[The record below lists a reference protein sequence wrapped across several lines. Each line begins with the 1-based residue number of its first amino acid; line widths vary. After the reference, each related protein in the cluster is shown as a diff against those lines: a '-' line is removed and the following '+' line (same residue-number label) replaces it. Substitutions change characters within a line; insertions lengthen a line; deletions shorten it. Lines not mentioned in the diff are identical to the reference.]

1 MENQEQQLELDF
13 GMLTVAQQE
22 RVDSFIKNQKNVL
35 LNNIKN
41 SNAIET
47 LLNEGGFIK
56 GVDYENTIK
65 TKIVTGEKEF
75 GYGADAFKADITYE
89 TVEGSISILYK
100 KYDSYTNKIV
110 TQKCYVSKNSDK
122 LECSNITP
130 QYRAYKPTTLFDKL
144 VENNNKAQLNYN
156 SANREKA
163 VIDYT
168 VEKYKTLFP
177 KAEVTVGRDYYK
189 SYRNNYTEFSI
200 VIVKFE
206 NGSYISFKLG
216 YENDKEFIHK
226 KHDAVASQLNAIE
239 LLNIFNQQ
247 N

>member
-1 MENQEQQLELDF
+1 MENQELQLEIDF

-22 RVDSFIKNQKNVL
+22 RVDSFIKNQKDLVQNS
-35 LNNIKN
+35 IRN

-65 TKIVTGEKEF
+65 AKTITTEKEF
-75 GYGADAFKADITYE
+75 YYDGFKADITYE
-89 TVEGSISILYK
+89 TVEGNVSILCK
-100 KYDSYTNKIV
+100 KYDSTSNKIV
-110 TQKCYVSKNSDK
+110 TQKCYVGRNSDK

-130 QYRAYKPTTLFDKL
+130 QYRAYKPTTLFEKL
-144 VENNNKAQLNYN
+144 LEKNNKAQFDYN
-156 SANREKA
+156 NANREQA
-163 VIDYT
+163 VITYT
-168 VEKYKTLFP
+168 VNKYKTLFP
-177 KAEVTVGRDYYK
+177 NATVTVGKDYYK
-189 SYRNNYTEFSI
+189 AYKNGYVEFST

-206 NGSYISFKLG
+206 SGSYIIFKLG

-226 KHDAVASQLNAIE
+226 KFDAVEAKLNAIE
-239 LLNIFNQQ
+239 ILTLYNQQ